1 MLIPYAV
8 TPTYNQTTVR
18 SKDSEIER
26 ENLTSIIKQST
37 ASLLWSRKR
46 RSLCLCVCVHTR
58 RPKKKS
64 TSKHQPLLILLL
76 ADVYHSALFVIIPP
90 TYPDN
95 DQPRDNQNKEQV
107 VGGRL
112 PKRAS
117 HACIRPTII
126 AQLPNPIATSNRR
139 QKCQSRPWLHPHH
152 RPPRHTV
159 SVWWSTVTV
168 TRGQTAGRRRSQA
181 SKAGDGRDL
190 GDQSRRLD
198 ASTGQR
204 EISLLALPPPR
215 RCQNLA
221 MGCLTSLRIRTISSS
236 RSRATQLRAARWW
249 WWCVPRLPVWW
260 FDWWGDPGPAGRAAE
275 ARRWASK
282 STLSTAHGS
291 TVRLGGRSVI
301 HQSDFQ
307 SAVPWCGLWRNHE
320 RANLRRTK
328 PVRSVDVHTP
338 VHRVHTEG
346 PKEAGWRSSA
356 GMHGCT
362 VSGGPKWWP
371 SAGFLFPWR
380 HYWVLW

>member
-139 QKCQSRPWLHPHH
+139 QKCQSRPWLHSPVTTGHH
-152 RPPRHTV
+152 ATLSASDDLPWRWLAARRPAVGEARQARRATAEISGTNHV
-159 SVWWSTVTV
+159 DSTP
-168 TRGQTAGRRRSQA
+168 RRRA
-181 SKAGDGRDL
+181 RD
-190 GDQSRRLD
+190 
-198 ASTGQR
+198 
-204 EISLLALPPPR
+204 
-215 RCQNLA
+215 
-221 MGCLTSLRIRTISSS
+221 
-236 RSRATQLRAARWW
+236 
-249 WWCVPRLPVWW
+249 
-260 FDWWGDPGPAGRAAE
+260 
-275 ARRWASK
+275 
-282 STLSTAHGS
+282 
-291 TVRLGGRSVI
+291 
-301 HQSDFQ
+301 
-307 SAVPWCGLWRNHE
+307 
-320 RANLRRTK
+320 
-328 PVRSVDVHTP
+328 
-338 VHRVHTEG
+338 
-346 PKEAGWRSSA
+346 
-356 GMHGCT
+356 
-362 VSGGPKWWP
+362 
-371 SAGFLFPWR
+371 
-380 HYWVLW
+380 